1 MTETYSTSIG
11 EMINGPGPDYYFD
24 HLCEVCGIKN
34 KWFNISMKNWIVT
47 WTVKS
52 KYINKYKELQNL
64 IKNTIQSLLDSKRL
78 YYAIC

>member
-1 MTETYSTSIG
+1 
-11 EMINGPGPDYYFD
+11 
-24 HLCEVCGIKN
+24 
-34 KWFNISMKNWIVT
+34 MKNWIVT